1 MWILGV
7 FVAGFIYNLL
17 RSDNKGYSIHEQN
30 EQREKEWKEEWLKK
44 IKQEKENEENQKW
57 R

>member
-17 RSDNKGYSIHEQN
+17 RSDDKGYSVHQQN
-30 EQREKEWKEEWLKK
+30 EQREKEWLKK
-44 IKQEKENEENQKW
+44 VRQEKENKLNQEW